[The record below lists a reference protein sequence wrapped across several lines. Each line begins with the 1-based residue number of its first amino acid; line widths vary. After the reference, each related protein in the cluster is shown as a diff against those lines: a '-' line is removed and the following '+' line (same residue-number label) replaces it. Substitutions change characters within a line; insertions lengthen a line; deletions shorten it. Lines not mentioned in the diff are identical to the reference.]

1 MGRVVSL
8 SVAAIQPPAAIYR
21 EEQRFGWWLYA
32 LLALVLGLMWGAFLG
47 NGPAAGPVARRH
59 PVEFSVGITL
69 SMVLPVLFVIGFL
82 KMTTVVTP
90 TEVRVWFGWIP
101 TYRRAIPI
109 GTIARVEVVQYRPI
123 ADYGGWGIRHGRDGE
138 KVLSARG
145 DRGVRLRLIDGSRL
159 MIGSQR
165 PEELVL
171 ALEGALRTGI

>member
-1 MGRVVSL
+1 VSL

-21 EEQRFGWWLYA
+21 EEQRFGWWSYA
-32 LLALVLGLMWGAFLG
+32 LVALIMGLVWWLFLDH
-47 NGPAAGPVARRH
+47 GPAVVPAARRH
-59 PVEFSVGITL
+59 AGDL
-69 SMVLPVLFVIGFL
+69 SIGLGVAMALPILFVVGVL
-82 KMTTVVTP
+82 RMTTVVTP

-109 GTIARVEVVQYRPI
+109 GTIARVEVVHYRPF

-145 DRGVRLRLIDGSRL
+145 DRGVRLRMTDGSRL
-159 MIGSQR
+159 LIGSQR

>member
-8 SVAAIQPPAAIYR
+8 SVAAIRPPAAIYR
-21 EEQRFGWWLYA
+21 EDQRFGWWIYA
-32 LLALVLGLMWGAFLG
+32 LVALIMGMAWWVFLG
-47 NGPAAGPVARRH
+47 NGPAAVPAARRH
-59 PVEFSVGITL
+59 AGDHSVGIVVG
-69 SMVLPVLFVIGFL
+69 MALPILFVIGVL
-82 KMTTVVTP
+82 RMTTVVTP

-109 GTIARVEVVQYRPI
+109 GTVARVEVVQYRPF

-138 KVLSARG
+138 KALSARG
-145 DRGVRLRLIDGSRL
+145 DRGVRLRLIDGSKL

>member
-21 EEQRFGWWLYA
+21 EEQRFGWWIYA
-32 LLALVLGLMWGAFLG
+32 LVALIMGLVWWILLG
-47 NGPAAGPVARRH
+47 NGPADVPAARRH
-59 PVEFSVGITL
+59 AGDFSVGIVFG
-69 SMVLPVLFVIGFL
+69 MALPILFVIGVL
-82 KMTTVVTP
+82 RMTTVVTP

-101 TYRRAIPI
+101 SYRRAIPI
-109 GTIARVEVVQYRPI
+109 GTITRVEVVHYRPL

-145 DRGVRLRLIDGSRL
+145 DRGVRLRLVDGSRL

-165 PEELVL
+165 PEELAL

>member
-1 MGRVVSL
+1 VSL
-8 SVAAIQPPAAIYR
+8 SAVAIQPPAAIYR
-21 EEQRFGWWLYA
+21 EEQRFSWWIYTLV
-32 LLALVLGLMWGAFLG
+32 ALVMALVWWILLGAGPGAGRPAPRHAGDFSIGLGVGLGLPLLIVLG
-47 NGPAAGPVARRH
+47 
-59 PVEFSVGITL
+59 
-69 SMVLPVLFVIGFL
+69 VLR
-82 KMTTVVTP
+82 MTTVVTP

-109 GTIARVEVVQYRPI
+109 GTVARVEVVHYRPF

-138 KVLSARG
+138 KALSARG
-145 DRGVRLRLIDGSRL
+145 DRGVRLRLTDGSKL

>member
-1 MGRVVSL
+1 MSL

-21 EEQRFGWWLYA
+21 EEQRFGWWMYA
-32 LLALVLGLMWGAFLG
+32 LVALIMGLAWWIFLG
-47 NGPAAGPVARRH
+47 SGHAAGPRAPRH
-59 PVEFSVGITL
+59 AGDLSFGIGVV
-69 SMVLPVLFVIGFL
+69 MALPILFVIGVL
-82 KMTTVVTP
+82 RMTTVVTP

-101 TYRRAIPI
+101 TYRRVIPI
-109 GTIARVEVVQYRPI
+109 GTVTRVEVVHYRPF
-123 ADYGGWGIRHGRDGE
+123 ADYGGWGIRQGRDGE

-159 MIGSQR
+159 VIGSQR

>member
-1 MGRVVSL
+1 VSL

-21 EEQRFGWWLYA
+21 EEQRFSWWIYA
-32 LLALVLGLMWGAFLG
+32 LVALVMALVWWILLGSGPGAG
-47 NGPAAGPVARRH
+47 HAARRH
-59 PVEFSVGITL
+59 AGDL
-69 SMVLPVLFVIGFL
+69 SIGLGFGLGLPILIVLGVLR
-82 KMTTVVTP
+82 MTTVVTP

-109 GTIARVEVVQYRPI
+109 GTIARVEVVHYRPF

-145 DRGVRLRLIDGSRL
+145 DRGVRLRLTDGTKL
-159 MIGSQR
+159 LIGSQR